1 MNTLNTGAITYNS
14 SSEPISVTLNSGD
27 YYENLSVSTPFTITN
42 NYDDTSKTGTIS
54 VHYDNT
60 SGVIEDRLV
69 NTNNTFVS
77 DVFTLSVVLSD
88 SIAFSATF
96 NLYVKKSNL
105 IPISYYI
112 ILLTQRNNVIMVS
125 IWKVQMKDGNI

>member
-1 MNTLNTGAITYNS
+1 MMILLRQ
-14 SSEPISVTLNSGD
+14 VRL
-27 YYENLSVSTPFTITN
+27 
-42 NYDDTSKTGTIS
+42 

-112 ILLTQRNNVIMVS
+112 ILLLTQRNNVIMVS
-125 IWKVQMKDGNI
+125 IWKVQMETSEQSCMHVAPTCTERLEGPAAQSSRRSI